1 MKRKGPAQWLS
12 QWESLIKVGD
22 RSTGKSCRIRAPG
35 SKSTPHQSNLA
46 EEQIE
51 VTAAECNQERSLPTR
66 EGANLCAGA
75 LRQQEEL
82 QQVEVY

>member
-1 MKRKGPAQWLS
+1 L
-12 QWESLIKVGD
+12 
-22 RSTGKSCRIRAPG
+22 
-35 SKSTPHQSNLA
+35 NLA

-66 EGANLCAGA
+66 GGANLCAGA